1 MRKGLFASPLVVTFL
16 RSPQIHAAAIPN
28 AVKYQARPLPLS
40 AVRLIGGPLKVA
52 QDKAAPMISEAKGTV
67 RSVEVK
73 QQAVVLEDGT
83 RLWVSDKQI
92 DQIWAGDQVKAG
104 YEVKG
109 DKNVV
114 TEVEVERFSS
124 QEAD

>member
-1 MRKGLFASPLVVTFL
+1 MKKALALAFAFTVS
-16 RSPQIHAAAIPN
+16 
-28 AVKYQARPLPLS
+28 LS
-40 AVRLIGGPLKVA
+40 GVAVA
-52 QDKAAPMISEAKGTV
+52 QDKAAPKIAEAKGTV
-67 RSVEVK
+67 KSVEVK
-73 QQAVVLEDGT
+73 QQAIVLEDGT
-83 RLWVSDKQI
+83 RLSVSDKQI

-114 TEVEVERFSS
+114 TEVEVERFSA

>member
-1 MRKGLFASPLVVTFL
+1 MTKALALAFALT
-16 RSPQIHAAAIPN
+16 
-28 AVKYQARPLPLS
+28 LPLS
-40 AVRLIGGPLKVA
+40 GIAVA
-52 QDKAAPMISEAKGTV
+52 QDKAAPKIAEAKGTV

-73 QQAVVLEDGT
+73 QQAVLLEDGT

-92 DQIWAGDQVKAG
+92 DHIWAGDQVKAG

-114 TEVEVERFSS
+114 TEVQVERFSA

>member
-1 MRKGLFASPLVVTFL
+1 MKKALALAFALT
-16 RSPQIHAAAIPN
+16 
-28 AVKYQARPLPLS
+28 LPL
-40 AVRLIGGPLKVA
+40 AGVAVA
-52 QDKAAPMISEAKGTV
+52 QDKVAPTMSEAKGTV

-104 YEVKG
+104 YEVRG

-114 TEVEVERFSS
+114 TEVEVERFST

>member
-1 MRKGLFASPLVVTFL
+1 MKKALALAFALT
-16 RSPQIHAAAIPN
+16 
-28 AVKYQARPLPLS
+28 LPL
-40 AVRLIGGPLKVA
+40 AGVAVA
-52 QDKAAPMISEAKGTV
+52 QDKAAPTISEAKGTV

-114 TEVEVERFSS
+114 TEVEVERFSA